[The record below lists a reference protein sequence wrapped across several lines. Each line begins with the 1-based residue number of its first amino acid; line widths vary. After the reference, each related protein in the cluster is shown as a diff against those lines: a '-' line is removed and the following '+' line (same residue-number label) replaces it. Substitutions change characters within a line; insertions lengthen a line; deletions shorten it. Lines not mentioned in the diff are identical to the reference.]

1 MKCFYHPEAD
11 AVGTCRHCHRGICRN
26 CAAEREGGLACQGRC
41 ETDVDQVHALV
52 QRNIHVG
59 VRARPL
65 SFVALAVFTGGFFAL
80 LYLATH
86 EEIPSVRTM
95 LYLLSAFCFVGLM
108 GQASILRSWLVRRAA
123 QKRTP

>member
-11 AVGTCRHCHRGICRN
+11 AVGTCKHCQRGICRT
-26 CAAEREGGLACQGRC
+26 CAAEREGGLACKGRC
-41 ETDVDQVHALV
+41 ESQVDQVSALI

-65 SFVALAVFTGGFFAL
+65 SFVALAVFLGGFVAL

-86 EEIPSVRTM
+86 EDNPSVRTM
-95 LYLLSAFCFVGLM
+95 LYLLPAFCFVGLM
-108 GQASILRSWLVRRAA
+108 GQASILRSWFVRRAA
-123 QKRTP
+123 QNRVP